1 MFDFIF
7 VSCFFSIFKLSL
19 LSPPPS
25 FVWCRLPLAPSGWC
39 FLVCCSFRWC
49 CLPRPPPLGGAV
61 FRSSPVGVPF
71 LFVSCL
77 FCVFL
82 STKCLTTSEEGR
94 KQHYFKEEEEAGGTT
109 QKKGG
114 EGSTTQEGQTAPHQR
129 RRRGNQHQ
137 PREGRRRQQHPRR
150 ERDKVKWW
158 STLRLLG
165 GGAGCPSWVG
175 LPSPPSFCVVRVDF
189 VICHLLR
196 LSPSRKSRI
205 CRRLRL

>member
-1 MFDFIF
+1 MFFF
-7 VSCFFSIFKLSL
+7 PFSSFRCFHLLLRSCGAVWPSL
-19 LSPPPS
+19 LQGGASWSAAPFGGAAFLVLLLWVVQFS
-25 FVWCRLPLAPSGWC
+25 ALPLWE
-39 FLVCCSFRWC
+39 FL
-49 CLPRPPPLGGAV
+49 
-61 FRSSPVGVPF
+61 
-71 LFVSCL
+71 SCL
-77 FCVFL
+77 FLLILCFL

-165 GGAGCPSWVG
+165 SGAGCPSWVG